1 MVEYDGVAIGNR
13 AYTAR
18 NNKNLKQ
25 KAISAELGIHQAT
38 YSKFEL
44 GQYDIHLSELLKLCE
59 ILDISASWLIGENSI
74 PQLTDMERLELEKY
88 KNYLLGIRKK

>member
-1 MVEYDGVAIGNR
+1 MVEYDGIAIGNR

-25 KAISAELGIHQAT
+25 KTISAELGIHQAT

-44 GQYDIHLSELLKLCE
+44 GQYDIHLSELIKLCE
-59 ILDISASWLIGENSI
+59 ILDISISWLLGSDSV
-74 PQLTDMERLELEKY
+74 PQLTDSECLELENYKKY
-88 KNYLLGIRKK
+88 LIGKRK